1 MESENKKNEKEEIK
15 EEIKEKIKE
24 EIKEPEDNI
33 KKENEKE
40 KEKEIPKYDEFINL
54 SYEEFGANCIN
65 GISKFFSNNLYVCSL
80 KIYSKDKFN
89 VEIKVK
95 KKVSDFERLYK
106 LINSKYSKMNL
117 QPFPTILFTKIDEYV
132 NYFDNLLNDI
142 IKMAKENEEMKI
154 IYLKFL
160 YDFFIED
167 KTKEISELKGEIIS
181 DMFTKEN
188 SNVLKTPK
196 NSKFKISFPN
206 IINKKPKE
214 KDKKEKEK
222 EKEIKKEQENKKEKE
237 KRKSKD
243 DDMDFLNGVNI
254 IENEFENILIK
265 ITDEDKFQGYIK
277 IINQCLF
284 ISKIKPEENIE
295 ECFDFII
302 PLYNINIDIRKN
314 KYRKDIKK
322 GLIYTKRISS
332 KEIYDLYYC
341 DTTAMNMK
349 LSELNTDIEITL
361 NHNYSQYFI
370 NIFFGL
376 DNTISQLKNFVEF
389 IENSSYILFLKD
401 INPFPY
407 IKQINEKYINIYGL
421 LYINIDSLQI
431 PNFSEECFVQ
441 IISYP
446 YMFNTKK
453 LINTEDIQDNI
464 YEINQQF
471 IIPIHNRFGKI
482 KFQIY
487 QDVFKGVL
495 IKSKE
500 HEVVYEAYIEITQ
513 ILNQFNN
520 DEMKFHLVFKSL
532 EKEPVKKKK
541 NTLLNVIEEEESNK
555 IIKTNLLLTIKDY
568 SSPFVLF
575 ENNKNKLI
583 LEDLEAEDDNI
594 GVKTIF
600 KRLRKTFY
608 FFDEMYLLYYSI
620 YQFKYPIFSFLC
632 ILFVFGH
639 LYFIE
644 SKYIVKFLI
653 SILIIIII
661 SQSYA
666 YKKYLEFYINKYVFS
681 YKNPFD
687 LKSKIITTKN
697 EIEDKE
703 LKNPNYL
710 IEKEELNIYNDII
723 DPLANFSKY
732 KLKYL
737 GFLVKIS
744 KIIASVE
751 KIKNLFL
758 WTDPK
763 LTIYFLILL
772 IMSYLILFKID
783 FKYLIF
789 LSLSKKFFY
798 GFFYYRNK
806 YNNNKE
812 VARIILEYAVQNW
825 REFNNRLENKFKRIQ
840 NQNHIDLSTIRV
852 YDKRFQD
859 IIIDFFVKY
868 TNAVISSTIFN
879 IINSLKDMQNEIGKC
894 EGILKIKKTSPLYRY
909 VKNNDKIYTKDVEIE
924 DLFYYFIQNIKSDF
938 YILRN
943 KEELK
948 SYKYEEKNVNEDR
961 YLSLSSENFV
971 AKKSDENIDIKK
983 DNKKEKDKNK
993 K

>member
-1 MESENKKNEKEEIK
+1 MEPENPKNKKAEKEEIK
-15 EEIKEKIKE
+15 EA
-24 EIKEPEDNI
+24 EDNT
-33 KKENEKE
+33 KTENEKE
-40 KEKEIPKYDEFINL
+40 LEIPKYDDFINL

-65 GISKFFSNNLYVCSL
+65 CISKFFSTNLYLCSL

-95 KKVSDFERLYK
+95 KKVADFERLYK

-117 QPFPTILFTKIDEYV
+117 QPFPTFLFTKTEEYV

-167 KTKEISELKGEIIS
+167 KTKEISGLKGEIIS

-188 SNVLKTPK
+188 SEVLKTPK
-196 NSKFKISFPN
+196 NSKFKISFTN
-206 IINKKPKE
+206 IINSNKKPKDKDKE
-214 KDKKEKEK
+214 KDKKEKDL
-222 EKEIKKEQENKKEKE
+222 KKEQKNKEE

-243 DDMDFLNGVNI
+243 EDLEFLNGLYI
-254 IENEFENILIK
+254 IENEWDNITIK
-265 ITDEDKFQGYIK
+265 ITDENVFQGYIK

-284 ISKIKPEENIE
+284 ISKANPEENIE
-295 ECFDFII
+295 DCFDYII

-314 KYRKDIKK
+314 KYGKDAKK
-322 GLIYTKRISS
+322 SLIYTKRISS

-341 DTTAMNMK
+341 DQSAMNMK
-349 LSELNTDIEITL
+349 LEEINTDIEITL

-370 NIFFGL
+370 NIFFGKE
-376 DNTISQLKNFVEF
+376 NTINQLKNFVEF
-389 IENSSYILFLKD
+389 IENNSYILFLKD

-407 IKQINEKYINIYGL
+407 IKQITEKYINIYGL
-421 LYINIDSLQI
+421 LYLSIDSLQI
-431 PNFSEECFVQ
+431 PNISEECFIQ
-441 IISYP
+441 ILSYP

-453 LINTEDIQDNI
+453 LVNTENNEDYI
-464 YEINQQF
+464 YKINQQF

-495 IKSKE
+495 IKSKD
-500 HEVVYEAYIEITQ
+500 HEVVYEACIEITQ

-520 DEMKFHLVFKSL
+520 KEINFHLIFKSL
-532 EKEPVKKKK
+532 EKESVKKKK
-541 NTLLNVIEEEESNK
+541 NNLLNPIEEDGVNK
-555 IIKTNLLLTIKDY
+555 KMKTNLLLTIKDY

-594 GVKTIF
+594 GVKIIF

-608 FFDEMYLLYYSI
+608 LFDELYLLYCSI

-632 ILFVFGH
+632 MLFIFGH

-644 SKYIVKFLI
+644 TKYIVKFLI
-653 SILIIIII
+653 SILIIILI
-661 SQSYA
+661 SQSQV
-666 YKKYLEFYINKYVFS
+666 YKKYLESYVNKYVFS

-687 LKSKIITTKN
+687 LKSKIISTKN
-697 EIEDKE
+697 ELEDKE
-703 LKNPNYL
+703 LKNPDYL
-710 IEKEELNIYNDII
+710 IEKEELNIINDIL

-763 LTIYFLILL
+763 LTVYFLFLL
-772 IMSYLILFKID
+772 IMAYLFLFKID

-789 LSLSKKFFY
+789 ISLAKKFFF
-798 GFFYYRNK
+798 GFFYYRSK

-812 VARIILEYAVQNW
+812 VGRIILEHAVQNW
-825 REFNNRLENKFKRIQ
+825 REFNNRLENKFKRLE
-840 NQNHIDLSTIRV
+840 NEKNIDLSTIRV

-868 TNAVISSTIFN
+868 SNAVISSTIFN

-894 EGILKIKKTSPLYRY
+894 EGVLKIKKSSPLYRY
-909 VKNNDKIYTKDVEIE
+909 VKNNDKIYTKEVEIE
-924 DLFYYFIQNIKSDF
+924 DIFYYFIQNIKSDF

-943 KEELK
+943 KEDIK
-948 SYKYEEKNVNEDR
+948 SYKNEIKNVNEDR

-971 AKKSDENIDIKK
+971 NKNNNENRDIKK
-983 DNKKEKDKNK
+983 DDKKDDKKEKEKEKEKEKNK